1 MFKISDKLI
10 DKIAVFIFKIIC
22 TLLFL
27 TSCFNVYIVV
37 DIGLNH
43 YNEGAPLSYWLMYS
57 SMVSFISVLLICMFF
72 FVVKLWRTDI

>member
-27 TSCFNVYIVV
+27 TSCFNVYIVA
-37 DIGLNH
+37 DIGLIH
-43 YNEGAPLSYWLMYS
+43 YNERMSLSYWLMYS
-57 SMVSFISVLLICMFF
+57 SMLSFISMLLICMFF
-72 FVVKLWRTDI
+72 LVVKLWRTDI